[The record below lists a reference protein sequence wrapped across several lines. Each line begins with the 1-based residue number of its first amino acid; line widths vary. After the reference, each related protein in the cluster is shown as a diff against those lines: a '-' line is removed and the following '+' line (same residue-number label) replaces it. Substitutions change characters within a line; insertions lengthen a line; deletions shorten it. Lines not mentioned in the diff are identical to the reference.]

1 MHQSAIVLVRC
12 VPGSS
17 LLPPP
22 YWKARRP
29 WGRGCLEK
37 SLNSVEVLEKYLI
50 SLSGLKTSLIFS
62 TFLFLLLY
70 FKWYCC
76 PSDTTARVIPSDCY
90 HFAKCCYDQLWLTK
104 EKLQMT
110 PLSVLASKRFKRG
123 QRNRVSEEILDLEN
137 CKLSLKSP

>member
-1 MHQSAIVLVRC
+1 MPVYITSIGHDSYNLEKVLNFI
-12 VPGSS
+12 SH
-17 LLPPP
+17 
-22 YWKARRP
+22 
-29 WGRGCLEK
+29 LEK

-90 HFAKCCYDQLWLTK
+90 DFAKCCYDQLWLTK